1 MAGLQSELF
10 RGDPRLERCLISD
23 PAHVLRGDR
32 GDFVSKIQFAVLVLA
47 GGAICGSEID
57 GQLYGPDTAKAV
69 LEYKRKRKII
79 NHSYQTQADDI
90 VGKMTI
96 RALDTEMALQEQL
109 DRLRGNQHRRL

>member
-23 PAHVLRGDR
+23 PAHIVRGDT
-32 GDFVSKIQFAVLVLA
+32 GEFVSKIQFAVLVIA

-57 GQLYGPDTAKAV
+57 GQRYGSDTARAV
-69 LEYKRKRKII
+69 LEYKRKRRII
-79 NHSYQTQADDI
+79 NFSYQTQADDI

-96 RALDTEMALQEQL
+96 RALDTEMALIEQL
-109 DRLRGNQHRRL
+109 ERLHGQRRRL